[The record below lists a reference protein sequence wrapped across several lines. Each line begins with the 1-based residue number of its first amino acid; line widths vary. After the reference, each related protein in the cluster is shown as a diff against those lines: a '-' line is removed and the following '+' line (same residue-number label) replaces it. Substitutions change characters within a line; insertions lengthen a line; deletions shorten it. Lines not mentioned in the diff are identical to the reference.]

1 MKKIINR
8 FKKNPMLLVFLVILV
23 FFAPFALFSPGEST
37 RCSIVTA
44 VGVDKLGEEYEV
56 SLLTF
61 IPTANQTYLETNSV
75 VTGKGK
81 SVAEAISNAGLTLGK
96 KVCLSHA
103 KTTVISTKLM
113 QDDIAKDIDYL
124 GRVASLSEN
133 TILIC
138 TDNPAKEFL
147 LAAQTLEKDIGLKL
161 EELISYNVDNV
172 YVTDTSVEAFFKGY
186 YSQTGSSIIGY
197 LKLASGEGEEKS
209 QADSS
214 QGGNQSGGGQS
225 GGNQNSGGQGE
236 ESGGESGIDAQD
248 EVSGYGSSQASSG
261 GSSGSS
267 SQSGN
272 SDKKVLNSGEVVLIK
287 NGIMVD
293 KLSTE
298 QLHGIN
304 IINGNAIDR
313 TITIENV
320 TDESYQDAMLTYTVK
335 NKRVK
340 ITTKF
345 ENGHP
350 IFRIDVILGLE
361 LVEGKEGETN
371 IRTNTELSDISEEVA
386 GKVEQFL
393 KSRFQDTLKVL
404 RKNKTDVIG
413 VTQMFERENKKEF
426 RKFLRSLDDP
436 DDFLNFMNFELV
448 IKVQPD

>member
-8 FKKNPMLLVFLVILV
+8 FKKNPMALIFLIILV
-23 FFAPFALFSPGEST
+23 FFAPTALFAPGEST

-44 VGVDKLGEEYEV
+44 VGVDKLGDEYEV

-61 IPTANQTYLETNSV
+61 IPTANQTYLETNTV

-96 KVCLSHA
+96 KICLSHA

-113 QDDIAKDIDYL
+113 EDDIAKDIDYL

-161 EELISYNVDNV
+161 EELISYNVDSV
-172 YVTDTSVEAFFKGY
+172 YVTDTSLEAFFKGY
-186 YSQTGSSIIGY
+186 YSQTGASIIGY
-197 LKLASGEGEEKS
+197 LKLASGDGEES
-209 QADSS
+209 AS
-214 QGGNQSGGGQS
+214 QGGQSSGQS
-225 GGNQNSGGQGE
+225 GQSGEG

-248 EVSGYGSSQASSG
+248 NVSGYSSSQAGSG
-261 GSSGSS
+261 GSSSS
-267 SQSGN
+267 SSSGGG

-287 NGIMVD
+287 NGIKVD
-293 KLSTE
+293 KLSAE

-304 IINGNAIDR
+304 IINGNAINR
-313 TITIENV
+313 TITVENV
-320 TDESYQDAMLTYTVK
+320 TDERYNNAMLTFLVK
-335 NKRVK
+335 NKKVK

-350 IFRIDVILGLE
+350 IFRADVILGLE

-371 IRTNTELSDISEEVA
+371 IRTNTELSDISDEVA
-386 GKVEQFL
+386 VKVEQFL
-393 KSRFQDTLKVL
+393 KNRFQNTLKVL
-404 RKNKTDVIG
+404 RENKTDVIG
-413 VTQMFERENKKEF
+413 VTQKFERENKKDF
-426 RKFLRSLDDP
+426 RKFLKSLDDP
-436 DDFLNFMNFELV
+436 DDFLNYMNFELV